1 MEPLGCLIRYNH
13 WKGGHRYE
21 PYPDGA
27 RRHSRRLTRFY
38 ALAVSLDSGGC
49 CDRCADKKAQ
59 AESFSTNAAAR
70 ESCSGLDQ
78 NLFPLDGSGSGSET
92 KSEQAK
98 ALLIAAPFV
107 GLPDKAKLAQNISH
121 LSSQEAHQGVTF
133 AWTPI
138 APDRLAVHFNDAWQ
152 QSHGQLIDRAGFYDL
167 SGQYYDHFVA
177 QRLHAGY
184 SYVAAHRCEVDLFL
198 VDHQITRRTWTDY
211 VVAES

>member
-1 MEPLGCLIRYNH
+1 MSHTLTVLGDILGGLLVFMLWLSPSILAVVVIDALTKKRKPSLSPPMPLPVKVAPASTKISSPLTEAVLAQRQSRN
-13 WKGGHRYE
+13 R
-21 PYPDGA
+21 
-27 RRHSRRLTRFY
+27 RRLIGF
-38 ALAVSLDSGGC
+38 
-49 CDRCADKKAQ
+49 
-59 AESFSTNAAAR
+59 
-70 ESCSGLDQ
+70 GL
-78 NLFPLDGSGSGSET
+78 GT
-92 KSEQAK
+92 V
-98 ALLIAAPFV
+98 LLIAAPFV